1 MNIELFTI
9 LRFELVLC
17 LLIFILLVLK
27 LTDADK
33 HKKTLFA
40 VINLLLFVNFTV
52 SFLHI
57 PTATLFNNFFRTNDL
72 IELEKTILNLGV
84 LLISLLSGRWLS
96 RNAEQSIEF
105 FILIFCS
112 LLGAFMMLS
121 SGHVLVLY
129 LGIEISTIPIAAL
142 SNFNKNERRSSE
154 AGIKFILSSA
164 FSTGIMLFGISLLYG
179 AYGNLDFNFIQ
190 QHLTPNLLTLLA
202 FAFMMG
208 GFCFKMSAVPFH
220 LWTAD
225 VYEGSPIPVTSYL
238 SVISKGSIIFVFVSI
253 LMTVFQQLDN
263 EWLEII
269 SVIAILSMTVGNLFA
284 MRQQNLKRL
293 LAFSSISQ
301 VGFVLVGI
309 TGNSIMG
316 LDSTLYFMLIYL
328 LCNIC
333 FFGVLGAVADATGK
347 EDLNSFKG
355 FYRTNPFL
363 ALMMGVSLLSLAGVP
378 PTSGFFGKLFLLTS
392 AMGDRMY
399 ILIAFAGVNLVLSL
413 YNYLRVIK
421 YLFIDKPEETLCVG
435 HTKVMSVTLLFCC
448 ITILCIGFISSVYQY
463 IDWAGRQTFFDSL

>member
-1 MNIELFTI
+1 MNTELFTT
-9 LRFELVLC
+9 LRFELIVC
-17 LLIFILLVLK
+17 VLIFVLLVMK

-33 HKKTLFA
+33 HRKTLLWTVNTFLFLNFA
-40 VINLLLFVNFTV
+40 A
-52 SFLHI
+52 SFLAI
-57 PTATLFNNFFRTNDL
+57 PTATLFSGFFRTNDL

-84 LLISLLSGRWLS
+84 LLIPLLSTRWLYKH
-96 RNAEQSIEF
+96 AEISIEF
-105 FILIFCS
+105 YILMLCS
-112 LLGAFMMLS
+112 LLGGFITLS
-121 SGHVLVLY
+121 SGHVLMLY

-142 SNFNKNERRSSE
+142 ANFNKGERRSSE

-164 FSTGIMLFGISLLYG
+164 FSTGMLLFGISLLYG
-179 AYGNLDFNFIQ
+179 AYGNLGFDYLQ
-190 QHLTPNLLTLLA
+190 EQLTPNLLTLLA

-208 GFCFKMSAVPFH
+208 GFFFKMSAVPFH
-220 LWTAD
+220 LWAAD
-225 VYEGSPIPVTSYL
+225 VYEGAPMAVTSYL
-238 SVISKGSIIFVFVSI
+238 SVVSKCSIVFVFVSI
-253 LMTVFQQLDN
+253 LMTVFQHLAG

-269 SVIAILSMTVGNLFA
+269 SVVAILSMTVGNLFA

-301 VGFVLVGI
+301 IGFVLVGI

-316 LDSTLYFMLIYL
+316 LDSTLYFMLIYVL
-328 LCNIC
+328 SNIC

-378 PTSGFFGKLFLLTS
+378 PMSGFFGKLFLLAS

-399 ILIAFAGVNLVLSL
+399 ILIAFAGINLVLSL
-413 YNYLRVIK
+413 YNYLRVVK
-421 YLFIDKPEETLCVG
+421 YIFIDAPEERLCVG
-435 HTKVMSVTLLFCC
+435 KTKLLSATLLFCC
-448 ITILCIGFISSVYQY
+448 IAILCIGFISSVYQY
-463 IDWAGRQTFFDSL
+463 IDWAGRQTF